1 MAKII
6 LSFHTSLEN
15 HVPSLF
21 FGFMDGYLVVA
32 GISPDS
38 EAGEICLYMAWP
50 VLSPCLVL
58 PESSASSS
66 GEDVPLTI

>member
-1 MAKII
+1 MESTVMWFFFLILLPNFKNSLTAMAKII

-38 EAGEICLYMAWP
+38 EAGEICLYMA
-50 VLSPCLVL
+50 
-58 PESSASSS
+58 
-66 GEDVPLTI
+66 